1 MQVLTLEQYRAKL
14 EDKRER
20 LEDASDRASRA
31 SDAAYKR
38 VQAISHN
45 IPMGQ
50 PVLVG
55 HHSEKHHRADIKRMD
70 NGMRKSIDES
80 NKAAYYAGR
89 AASVGAGGI
98 SKEDPEALDKIG
110 ERVAELEARQ
120 ARMKAVNAA
129 HKRYLKNPATLDT
142 AALSDADK
150 ELVRHYV
157 PNYSWEPH
165 PYAPYTFSNLNAN
178 IRRYKQRA
186 PEVQAAQEAPEQRE
200 SFGTVDYAEE
210 ECRVQ
215 LTFPGKPSDAV
226 RADLRGSGFKWSPT
240 RGAWVRMLSEAARY
254 HGKRIAKA
262 VGGDTCEN
270 AAKP

>member
-1 MQVLTLEQYRAKL
+1 MQVLTPEQYAARLDA
-14 EDKRER
+14 KRER
-20 LEDASDRASRA
+20 LEDAAERAEAA
-31 SDAAYKR
+31 SNAAYKR

-70 NGMRKSIDES
+70 NGMRKSVEES

-89 AASVGAGGI
+89 AESVGTGGI

-110 ERVAELEARQ
+110 AKLAELEAKQ

-129 HKRYLKNPATLDT
+129 IRKHAKAGADAQV
-142 AALSDADK
+142 AALVALGYSPSNAAL
-150 ELVRHYV
+150 LVQPDFCGRIGFAGY
-157 PNYSWEPH
+157 E
-165 PYAPYTFSNLNAN
+165 FSNLGAN
-178 IRRYKQRA
+178 IRRLKARA
-186 PEVQAAQEAPEQRE
+186 PEVQAVQEAPETRQE
-200 SFGTVDYAEE
+200 YGSVTYAEE

-215 LTFPGKPSDAV
+215 LSFPGKPSDAV

-240 RGAWVRMLSEAARY
+240 RGTWVRLLSEAARY
-254 HGKRIAKA
+254 HGKRIAQA
-262 VGGDTCEN
+262 VGG
-270 AAKP
+270 AK